1 MGFRSRPRNGWQK
14 KLQERMLDI
23 GEKGAKS
30 EGMSEDRPTMYMQ
43 KVNTRETKCLYGRH
57 AYFGNYPCKL

>member
-1 MGFRSRPRNGWQK
+1 MGFGSRPRNGWQK

-23 GEKGAKS
+23 GEKGAQS

-43 KVNTRETKCLYGRH
+43 KVNTRNKVPLR
-57 AYFGNYPCKL
+57 